1 MAIWYTSR
9 MKTSLL
15 LLFLTVVAAVA
26 GPGATPTARE
36 LGERYQRTRAEGDRL
51 AWVTALDAE
60 GWDFKQR
67 ARSSIDAR
75 GVYKFNR
82 KSKVL
87 CVVLRKTDRPRDSW
101 DEDVPPDGRI
111 HFEWTRKPNGGI
123 DYRYSAPTNWDVF
136 VNAYPGAVTRYGAKV
151 TKTRI
156 GKGDPMPEVSLP
168 EGWHVVS
175 GEEFSGVN
183 VREAF
188 LTFERDGTN
197 LPPPQVSVNWGTVA
211 IASVQGAKDV
221 SMDGATARFTPTAR
235 KPPTSFSTSFP
246 GFGPVSSSLSHHLE
260 GMQAGPYKDYPFPSN
275 EVKAVA
281 NFVFALREGFRRI
294 GFDRKE
300 SFDGRIWLGGFDSN
314 FPNGHTDFPPHFH
327 LIPSARDGTQV
338 HHFYVDPK
346 DGRITSDCYQ
356 DMSRVMDV
364 WDRVTTFHPGDTF
377 PAYDGHGRVAFRVKL
392 LPDGTGLEVAVE
404 GSPQR
409 FRVAGM
415 RPCDSVDVLL
425 PHECTWRTVKT
436 VTVRDDPVTGTM
448 ETPEG
453 TIHYDPSTGAR
464 R

>member
-1 MAIWYTSR
+1 
-9 MKTSLL
+9 MKTSI

-26 GPGATPTARE
+26 GYCAVPTARE
-36 LGERYQRTRAEGDRL
+36 LGERYQRTRTEEDRL

-67 ARSSIDAR
+67 ARSAIDAR

-82 KSKVL
+82 ESKVL
-87 CVVLRKTDRPRDSW
+87 CVVLRKTNRLGDSW

-151 TKTRI
+151 MKARI
-156 GKGDPMPEVSLP
+156 RKGDPMPEVSLP
-168 EGWHVVS
+168 EGWRVVA

-188 LTFERDGTN
+188 FTFERDGTN
-197 LPPPQVSVNWGTVA
+197 LPPPQVSVNWGKVA
-211 IASVQGAKDV
+211 IASVHGAKDV
-221 SMDGATARFTPTAR
+221 SVDGATARFTPTAR
-235 KPPTSFSTSFP
+235 RPPTSFSTPFP

-300 SFDGRIWLGGFDSN
+300 AFDGRIWLGGFDSN
-314 FPNGHTDFPPHFH
+314 FPNGHNDFPPHFH

-356 DMSRVMDV
+356 DMSCVMDV
-364 WDRVTTFHPGDTF
+364 WDRVTTFRPGDTF
-377 PAYDGHGRVAFRVKL
+377 PAYDGHGHVAFRVKL
-392 LPDGTGLEVAVE
+392 LSNGTGLEVVLN
-404 GSPQR
+404 GSTQR
-409 FRVAGM
+409 FRIAGE
-415 RPCDSVDVLL
+415 RPCDFVDVLL
-425 PHECTWRTVKT
+425 PQADSWRAVKT
-436 VTVRDDPVTGTM
+436 VAVRDDPVTGTM

>member
-1 MAIWYTSR
+1 
-9 MKTSLL
+9 MKTSI
-15 LLFLTVVAAVA
+15 LLFLTAVSTAAA
-26 GPGATPTARE
+26 HGATPTARE
-36 LGERYQRTRAEGDRL
+36 LGERYQRTRAEEDRL

-67 ARSSIDAR
+67 ARTPIDAR

-82 KSKVL
+82 ESKVL
-87 CVVLRKTDRPRDSW
+87 CMVLRKTDRPGDSW
-101 DEDVPPDGRI
+101 DEDVSPDGRI

-151 TKTRI
+151 TKARL

-168 EGWHVVS
+168 DGWRVVA

-188 LTFERDGTN
+188 FTFERDGTN
-197 LPPPQVSVNWGTVA
+197 LPPPQVSVNWGKVA
-211 IASVQGAKDV
+211 IASIQGAKDV
-221 SMDGATARFTPTAR
+221 SVDGATARFTPTTR
-235 KPPTSFSTSFP
+235 KPPTGFSTSFP

-300 SFDGRIWLGGFDSN
+300 AFDGRIWLGGFDSN

-364 WDRVTTFHPGDTF
+364 WDRVTTFRPGDTF
-377 PAYDGHGRVAFRVKL
+377 PAFDGHGRVAFRVKL
-392 LPDGTGLEVAVE
+392 LPDGTGLELAVE

-409 FRVAGM
+409 FRVAGT
-415 RPCDSVDVLL
+415 RPCEAVDVLL
-425 PHECTWRTVKT
+425 SEADTWRVVKT
-436 VTVRDDPVTGTM
+436 ITVRDDPVAGMM

-453 TIHYDPSTGAR
+453 TIRYDPSTGR
-464 R
+464 TTSGTTCH

>member
-1 MAIWYTSR
+1 
-9 MKTSLL
+9 MKTNI
-15 LLFLTVVAAVA
+15 LLFLAAVSA
-26 GPGATPTARE
+26 AAAHGATPTARE
-36 LGERYQRTRAEGDRL
+36 LGERYQRTRAEEDRL

-67 ARSSIDAR
+67 ARTPIDAR

-82 KSKVL
+82 ESKVL
-87 CVVLRKTDRPRDSW
+87 CVVLRKTDRPGDSW

-136 VNAYPGAVTRYGAKV
+136 VNTYPGAVTRYGAKV
-151 TKTRI
+151 TKARL
-156 GKGDPMPEVSLP
+156 GKSDTMPDVSLP
-168 EGWHVVS
+168 EGWRVVA
-175 GEEFSGVN
+175 GDEFSGVN

-188 LTFERDGTN
+188 FTFERDGTN
-197 LPPPQVSVNWGTVA
+197 LPPPQVSVKWGTVA

-221 SMDGATARFTPTAR
+221 SVDGATARFTPTAR
-235 KPPTSFSTSFP
+235 KPPTGFSTSFP
-246 GFGPVSSSLSHHLE
+246 GFGPISSSLSHHLE

-300 SFDGRIWLGGFDSN
+300 AFDGRIWLGGFDSN

-364 WDRVTTFHPGDTF
+364 WDRVTTFRPGDTF

-392 LPDGTGLEVAVE
+392 LPDGTGLEVVVE
-404 GSPQR
+404 GGPQR
-409 FRVAGM
+409 FRVAGT
-415 RPCDSVDVLL
+415 RPYEAVDVLL
-425 PHECTWRTVKT
+425 SEADAWRTVKT
-436 VTVRDDPVTGTM
+436 ITVRDDPVAGIM

-453 TIHYDPSTGAR
+453 TIRYDPPTGAR

>member
-1 MAIWYTSR
+1 
-9 MKTSLL
+9 MKIRI
-15 LLFLTVVAAVA
+15 LLFLTAASA
-26 GPGATPTARE
+26 AAAHGAMPTARE

-51 AWVTALDAE
+51 AWVTALDSE

-82 KSKVL
+82 ESKVL
-87 CVVLRKTDRPRDSW
+87 CVALRKTDRPGDSW

-123 DYRYSAPTNWDVF
+123 DDRYSAPTHWDVF

-151 TKTRI
+151 MKARI
-156 GKGDPMPEVSLP
+156 GKGAPMPEVSLP
-168 EGWHVVS
+168 EGWRVVA

-188 LTFERDGTN
+188 FTFERDGTN
-197 LPPPQVSVNWGTVA
+197 MPPPQVSVNWGTVA
-211 IASVQGAKDV
+211 IASVHGAKDV
-221 SMDGATARFTPTAR
+221 SVDGAMARFTPTAR
-235 KPPTSFSTSFP
+235 KPPTGFSTSFP

-300 SFDGRIWLGGFDSN
+300 AFDGKIWLGGFDSN

-338 HHFYVDPK
+338 HHFYVDPEN
-346 DGRITSDCYQ
+346 GRITSDCYQ

-364 WDRVTTFHPGDTF
+364 WDRVTTFRPGDTF
-377 PAYDGHGRVAFRVKL
+377 PAFDGHGRVAFRVKL

-409 FRVAGM
+409 FRVAGK

-425 PHECTWRTVKT
+425 PQKSTWRAVKT
-436 VTVRDDPVTGTM
+436 VTVRDDPVAGAM

-453 TIHYDPSTGAR
+453 TIRYDPSTGAR

>member
-1 MAIWYTSR
+1 
-9 MKTSLL
+9 MKMSI
-15 LLFLTVVAAVA
+15 LLFLVGFAVMAGHSAA
-26 GPGATPTARE
+26 PTARE

-51 AWVTALDAE
+51 AWVSALDAE

-67 ARSSIDAR
+67 ARTPIDAR

-82 KSKVL
+82 ESKVL
-87 CVVLRKTDRPRDSW
+87 CMVLRKTDRPGDSW
-101 DEDVPPDGRI
+101 DEDVSPDGRI

-151 TKTRI
+151 TKARL

-168 EGWHVVS
+168 EGWRVVT

-188 LTFERDGTN
+188 FTFERDGTN
-197 LPPPQVSVNWGTVA
+197 LPPPQVSVNWGKVA

-221 SMDGATARFTPTAR
+221 SVNGATARFTPTAR
-235 KPPTSFSTSFP
+235 KPPTNFSTSFP

-260 GMQAGPYKDYPFPSN
+260 GMQAGPYKNYPFPSN

-300 SFDGRIWLGGFDSN
+300 AFDGRIWLGGFDSN

-338 HHFYVDPK
+338 HHFYVDPQS
-346 DGRITSDCYQ
+346 GRITSDCYQ

-364 WDRVTTFHPGDTF
+364 WDRVTTFSPGDTF
-377 PAYDGHGRVAFRVKL
+377 PAFDGHGRVAFRVKL

-404 GSPQR
+404 GSSQR
-409 FRVAGM
+409 FRVAGT
-415 RPCDSVDVLL
+415 RPSEAVDVYL
-425 PHECTWRTVKT
+425 PQADTWRTVKT
-436 VTVRDDPVTGTM
+436 VTVHDDPVAGMM

-453 TIHYDPSTGAR
+453 TVHYDPSTGR
-464 R
+464 TTCH

>member
-1 MAIWYTSR
+1 
-9 MKTSLL
+9 MKTSI
-15 LLFLTVVAAVA
+15 LLFLTVVVAVA

-67 ARSSIDAR
+67 ARSPIDAR

-82 KSKVL
+82 ESKVL
-87 CVVLRKTDRPRDSW
+87 CVVLRKTDRPGDSW
-101 DEDVPPDGRI
+101 DEEVPPDGSI

-123 DYRYSAPTNWDVF
+123 DFRYSAPTNWDVF

-151 TKTRI
+151 MKARI
-156 GKGDPMPEVSLP
+156 GKGDPMPEVLLP
-168 EGWHVVS
+168 DGWRVVA

-188 LTFERDGTN
+188 FTFERDGTN
-197 LPPPQVSVNWGTVA
+197 LPPPQVSVNWGKVA
-211 IASVQGAKDV
+211 IASVHGAKDV
-221 SMDGATARFTPTAR
+221 SVDGATARFIPTAR
-235 KPPTSFSTSFP
+235 KPPTGFSTSFP

-260 GMQAGPYKDYPFPSN
+260 GMQAGPYKNYPFPSN

-281 NFVFALREGFRRI
+281 NFVFALREGFKRI
-294 GFDRKE
+294 GFDRPE
-300 SFDGRIWLGGFDSN
+300 TFDGRIWLGGFDSN

-364 WDRVTTFHPGDTF
+364 WDRVTTFRPGDTF
-377 PAYDGHGRVAFRVKL
+377 PAFDGHGRVAFRVRL

-409 FRVAGM
+409 FRVAGE

-425 PHECTWRTVKT
+425 PQEDSWRAVKT
-436 VTVRDDPVTGTM
+436 VTVRDDPVAGTM
-448 ETPEG
+448 EPPEG
-453 TIHYDPSTGAR
+453 TIRYDPSTGAR

>member
-1 MAIWYTSR
+1 
-9 MKTSLL
+9 MKTNI
-15 LLFLTVVAAVA
+15 LLFLAAVSAVAAH
-26 GPGATPTARE
+26 GATLTARE
-36 LGERYQRTRAEGDRL
+36 LGERYQRTRAEEDRL

-67 ARSSIDAR
+67 ARTPIDAR

-82 KSKVL
+82 ESKVL
-87 CVVLRKTDRPRDSW
+87 CVVLRKTDRPGDSW
-101 DEDVPPDGRI
+101 DEDVSPDGRI
-111 HFEWTRKPNGGI
+111 HFKWTRKPNGGI

-151 TKTRI
+151 TKARL

-168 EGWHVVS
+168 EGWRVVA

-188 LTFERDGTN
+188 FTFERDGTN
-197 LPPPQVSVNWGTVA
+197 LPPPQVSVNWGMVA

-221 SMDGATARFTPTAR
+221 SVDGATARFTPTAR
-235 KPPTSFSTSFP
+235 KPPTGFSTSFP
-246 GFGPVSSSLSHHLE
+246 GFGPISSSLSHHLE

-294 GFDRKE
+294 GFDQKE
-300 SFDGRIWLGGFDSN
+300 AFDGRIWLGGFDSN

-364 WDRVTTFHPGDTF
+364 WDRVTTFRPGNTF
-377 PAYDGHGRVAFRVKL
+377 SAYDGHGRVAFRVKL

-409 FRVAGM
+409 FRVAGT
-415 RPCDSVDVLL
+415 RPCEAVDVLL
-425 PHECTWRTVKT
+425 PHADAWRTVKT
-436 VTVRDDPVTGTM
+436 VMVRDDPMAGIID
-448 ETPEG
+448 TPEG
-453 TIHYDPSTGAR
+453 TIRYAPSTGR
-464 R
+464 TTSGTTCH

>member
-1 MAIWYTSR
+1 
-9 MKTSLL
+9 MKTSI
-15 LLFLTVVAAVA
+15 LLFLAGFAAMA
-26 GPGATPTARE
+26 GHSAVPTARE
-36 LGERYQRTRAEGDRL
+36 LGERYQRTRAEEDRL

-67 ARSSIDAR
+67 ARTPIDAR

-82 KSKVL
+82 ESKVL
-87 CVVLRKTDRPRDSW
+87 CVVLRKTDRPGDSW
-101 DEDVPPDGRI
+101 DEDVSPDGRI

-151 TKTRI
+151 TKARL
-156 GKGDPMPEVSLP
+156 GKSDPMPEVSLP
-168 EGWHVVS
+168 EGWRVVA
-175 GEEFSGVN
+175 GDEFSGVN

-188 LTFERDGTN
+188 FTFERDGTN
-197 LPPPQVSVNWGTVA
+197 LPPPQVSVKWGTVA

-221 SMDGATARFTPTAR
+221 SVDGATARFTPTAR
-235 KPPTSFSTSFP
+235 KPPTGFSSSFP
-246 GFGPVSSSLSHHLE
+246 GFGPVSSSLSLHLE

-281 NFVFALREGFRRI
+281 NFVFAMREGFRRI

-300 SFDGRIWLGGFDSN
+300 AFDGRIWLGGFDSN
-314 FPNGHTDFPPHFH
+314 FPNCHTDFPPHFH

-364 WDRVTTFHPGDTF
+364 WDRVTTFRPGDTF
-377 PAYDGHGRVAFRVKL
+377 PAFDGHGRVAFRVKL

-404 GSPQR
+404 GNPQL
-409 FRVAGM
+409 FRVAGT
-415 RPCDSVDVLL
+415 RPCEAVDVLL
-425 PHECTWRTVKT
+425 TEADTWRVVKT
-436 VTVRDDPVTGTM
+436 ITVRDDPVTGTM

-453 TIHYDPSTGAR
+453 TIHYDPSTGAKR
-464 R
+464 